1 MKPVVLQ
8 ICGLP
13 PAMVATLQSEYDL
26 RRLPD
31 GDAGAWLAQHGAGVH
46 GLVTGGHLGVPDH
59 LWDRLPNLRMVG
71 INGVG
76 YDRVDLARAKARGV
90 QVSNT
95 PGVLTEDVA
104 DLAIGLLIAC
114 LRGIPQSDR
123 YVRDGRWGRDDWPLA
138 VKVSRRRVGIVG
150 MGRIGRAIARRLEGF
165 DAVIAYTDIAS
176 LDVPYAFHPDPV
188 SLAAASEVLVVAA
201 SASPA
206 TRHLIGRAALD
217 ALGPRGALV
226 NVARGSLVDED
237 ALVAALQAGTLGRA
251 ALDVFADE
259 PRVPEA
265 LRAMPQVVLTP
276 HIASATA
283 ETRVAMADLVLGNLR
298 AFFAGQALLTPVGGE

>member
-26 RRLPD
+26 HRLPD
-31 GDAGAWLAQHGAGVH
+31 GGAAGAWLAEHGAGVR
-46 GLVTGGHLGVPDH
+46 GLVTGGHLGVPEH
-59 LWDRLPNLRMVG
+59 LWDLLPGLQMVG

-76 YDRVDLARAKARGV
+76 YDKVDLARAKAQGV

-114 LRGIPQSDR
+114 LRAIPQADR
-123 YVRDGRWGRDDWPLA
+123 FVRDGRWGRDDWPLA
-138 VKVSRRRVGIVG
+138 TKVSGRRVGIVG
-150 MGRIGRAIARRLEGF
+150 MGRIGRAIARRMEGF
-165 DAVIAYTDIAS
+165 DAVLAYTDVAPV
-176 LDVPYAFHPDPV
+176 DVPYAFHPDPV
-188 SLAAASEVLVVAA
+188 ALAAASEVLVVAA

-217 ALGPRGALV
+217 ALGPRGTLV
-226 NVARGSLVDED
+226 NVARGSLVDEE

-259 PRVPEA
+259 PHVPEA

-283 ETRVAMADLVLGNLR
+283 ETRAAMADLVLGNLR
-298 AFFAGQALLTPVGGE
+298 AFFAGQALLTPVGG